1 MRFNYCLAFILSCL
15 CATVSAENKLSDKQK
30 LGRLLF
36 KDKNLSANRN
46 QACETCHGLGALPK
60 SISSQSAPAFVDRLN
75 VKNGTP
81 VSLGSTPFAT
91 GKLNAPSVGYAAFSP
106 SFHWDD
112 TEGLYVGGLFWNGR
126 ATDLVEQ
133 AKMPFLNPVEM
144 AMPSQWA
151 VVSRLKENEVYVKLF
166 SDIYHIDLNKIP
178 HIKDALFN
186 QPTPTEVA
194 TVYTDLALAIA
205 EFELSAV
212 FNKFNSK
219 FDFVMAGKTR
229 FTKLE
234 KLGMT
239 LFNDENKGNCAAC
252 HPSEVTI
259 DASGNKLPPLFTD
272 FTYDNIGAPRNLT
285 IPGNPEPDLGLGGRS
300 DIRKADPE
308 RAELGKHKVMSLR
321 NIAITPPYGHNGV
334 FTSLEQITHFY
345 NTRDVLGTVDNNQ
358 QPNFGVTGWPKPEIA
373 KNVNTDELGDLGL
386 TDDEEKA
393 IVAFL
398 KTLTDDY
405 PDWGNDPLVPPGTPS
420 PYSVTP

>member
-1 MRFNYCLAFILSCL
+1 M
-15 CATVSAENKLSDKQK
+15 SDKQQ

-46 QACETCHGLGALPK
+46 QACETCHTLSALPK
-60 SISSQSAPAFVDRLN
+60 NISSQSAPAFVDRLN
-75 VKNGTP
+75 VKNSTP
-81 VSLGSTPFAT
+81 VSLGSIPFVT
-91 GKLNAPSVGYAAFSP
+91 GKLNTPSVGYAAFSP
-106 SFHWDD
+106 IFHWDD
-112 TEGLYVGGLFWNGR
+112 VEGLYAGGLFWNGR

-151 VVSRLKENEVYVKLF
+151 VVSRLKENAQYVKLF
-166 SDIYHIDLNKIP
+166 AEIYHIDLNKIP
-178 HIKDALFN
+178 HIKNALFS
-186 QPTPTEVA
+186 QPTPAEVA

-205 EFELSAV
+205 EFERSSV

-252 HPSEVTI
+252 HPSEVTV
-259 DASGNKLPPLFTD
+259 DESGTKIPPLFTD

-285 IPGNPEPDLGLGGRS
+285 IPGNPEPDQGLGARS
-300 DIRKADPE
+300 DIRKTDPE

-358 QPNFGVTGWPKPEIA
+358 NPNFGVTGWPKPEVA
-373 KNVNTDELGDLGL
+373 KNVNTDELGNLGL

-405 PDWGNDPLVPPGTPS
+405 PEWGNDPLVPPGTPS
-420 PYSVTP
+420 PFSVTP